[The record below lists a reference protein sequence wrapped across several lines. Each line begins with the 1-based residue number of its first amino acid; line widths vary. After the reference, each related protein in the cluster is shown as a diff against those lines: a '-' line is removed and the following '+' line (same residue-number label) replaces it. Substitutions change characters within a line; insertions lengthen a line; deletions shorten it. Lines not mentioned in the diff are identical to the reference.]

1 MKQLQKGNQSK
12 KLFRLLNDT
21 VAKGKSEQKVIS
33 LFLILEST
41 GVILIFFPSSI
52 LFLIKETYSVNPF
65 ISCFDD
71 SLNFICIVWFHSFL
85 YMVNKKL

>member
-1 MKQLQKGNQSK
+1 MKQFQKGNQGK

-41 GVILIFFPSSI
+41 GVI
-52 LFLIKETYSVNPF
+52 
-65 ISCFDD
+65 
-71 SLNFICIVWFHSFL
+71 
-85 YMVNKKL
+85 

>member
-1 MKQLQKGNQSK
+1 MKQFQKGNQSR

-41 GVILIFFPSSI
+41 GVILIFFHRQYY
-52 LFLIKETYSVNPF
+52 F
-65 ISCFDD
+65 
-71 SLNFICIVWFHSFL
+71 
-85 YMVNKKL
+85 